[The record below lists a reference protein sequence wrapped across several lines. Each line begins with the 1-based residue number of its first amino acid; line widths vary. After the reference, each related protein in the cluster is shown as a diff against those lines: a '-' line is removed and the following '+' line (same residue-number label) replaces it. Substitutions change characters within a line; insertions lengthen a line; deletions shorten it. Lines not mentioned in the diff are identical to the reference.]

1 MSLSPS
7 DLDVIAERVA
17 ARLPDGSGARAWLR
31 TAGEAIG
38 LIAGA
43 VAFVYLLGGLVIA
56 LRMIFDRFTLEETV
70 GLIGQLPREFV
81 VTAGFVEVV
90 GISAL
95 VGLVAGL
102 VLAAFNRPKRV
113 QSKDKRWPKLTDQRL
128 LRMPTWFW
136 LIGLAVVLVAP
147 SAAWLAL
154 ASDLKPLPSVV
165 AIVAAA
171 LPSYGVVCLGWYG
184 LRRVGMTAKADG
196 EKERTDADG
205 EKQSTDAD
213 GETQRSGEV
222 KGSRGQRALLGGAI
236 WAGMTVPGVV
246 VFLSLVGFE
255 PARVCIRGSGQELTG
270 RLVANTGEQVL
281 LLRREDDP
289 ETRSVVTVPGDR
301 VERLDYGGNLG
312 DLPSCSEIQAG

>member
-7 DLDVIAERVA
+7 DLDAIAERVA
-17 ARLPDGSGARAWLR
+17 ARVPDGSGARAWLR

-102 VLAAFNRPKRV
+102 VLAAFDRPRRV
-113 QSKDKRWPKLTDQRL
+113 QSDDERWPKLTDQQFL
-128 LRMPTWFW
+128 GMPTWFL

-184 LRRVGMTAKADG
+184 LRRIGMTAKADG
-196 EKERTDADG
+196 EK
-205 EKQSTDAD
+205 
-213 GETQRSGEV
+213 QRSGEV

-312 DLPSCSEIQAG
+312 DLPSCSEIQGASRSRRPGPGRRG

>member
-7 DLDVIAERVA
+7 DLDAIAERVA

-102 VLAAFNRPKRV
+102 VLAAFNRPRRA
-113 QSKDKRWPKLTDQRL
+113 QSDDERWPKLTDQRF
-128 LRMPTWFW
+128 RMPTWFW

-154 ASDLKPLPSVV
+154 ASDLEPLPSIV

-196 EKERTDADG
+196 E
-205 EKQSTDAD
+205 
-213 GETQRSGEV
+213 TQTSGEV

-255 PARVCIRGSGQELTG
+255 PARVCLRGSGQELTG

-281 LLRREDDP
+281 LLRREDNP
-289 ETRSVVTVPGDR
+289 ERRSVVTVPGDR